1 MELLDLA
8 KKEYESLK
16 QEISKKETELLELK
30 KKIHPVEVFLKEAG
44 VIERESRNRK

>member
-44 VIERESRNRK
+44 VIEREIRKR